1 MKVIETRSVGPL
13 GQLYLARLSGESQR
27 LIEFV
32 DTVEPGVPKAKKW
45 VLMLSTQVG
54 CVIGCRMCDG
64 GAMGWRGNLTA
75 GEIVSQV
82 RRVVKDN
89 PGFDARRHPK
99 FKIHFARL
107 GEPTLNPATPE
118 ALELLAA
125 EWGGPGLTASI
136 STVAPDAP
144 TAAACLEEMREVKNR
159 LYGGGRF
166 QLQFSAHSTDESVRR
181 QVMRARPWTLERVAD
196 FGRRWW
202 RPGDRKVTLNFA
214 LAPDQPLDP
223 EAVARTFDPQRFLVK
238 ITPINPTRAAEAS
251 GSARLWNEPP
261 PDISAATAGLRARG
275 FTVILS
281 PSTPEEV
288 AAETSC
294 GQLWS
299 SALRDEARAGLR
311 ADLLESECY
320 VVPATMPEKAR
331 AWMSDLSR
339 FKARGGDLRPEKAGL
354 LIVDLIDFFVDRNS
368 SAYLPQS
375 RAAVLGAVRLLEAFR
390 ASGRPVFF
398 ARHAYRDPASD
409 GGLMTQWWVKACREG
424 HPESRVT
431 AALAPRPGE
440 TVLRK
445 TRYSA
450 FSNSRLAGALRAA
463 GVCDLVVCGL
473 ATNLCVEST
482 ARAAFDLGVSTFVP
496 ADATVAHDEQLHLGA
511 LRSLAQ
517 GFSRVMLV
525 DDIAA
530 AMSASAPRPA
540 LAAEAQSLR

>member
-1 MKVIETRSVGPL
+1 MKILETRSVGPL
-13 GQLYLARLSGESQR
+13 GQLYLAQLSGSQR

-32 DTVEPGVPKAKKW
+32 DTVEPGVPKARKW
-45 VLMLSTQVG
+45 VLMVSTQVG

-75 GEIVSQV
+75 AEIVAQV

-89 PGFDARRHPK
+89 PGLDPRRHPK
-99 FKIHFARL
+99 FKVHFARL

-118 ALELLAA
+118 ALERLAA

-144 TAAACLEEMREVKNR
+144 TAEARLEEMREVKDR

-166 QLQFSAHSTDESVRR
+166 QLQFSAHSTDETVRR
-181 QVMRARPWTLERVAD
+181 RVMRARPWSLERVAD

-223 EAVARTFDPQRFLVK
+223 KIVAGTFDPERFLVK
-238 ITPINPTRAAEAS
+238 ITPVNPTRAADAS
-251 GSARLWNEPP
+251 GSSRLWSEPP
-261 PDISAATAGLRARG
+261 ADVAAASAGLRARG

-288 AAETSC
+288 SAATSC

-311 ADLLESECY
+311 ADRLESECY
-320 VVPATMPEKAR
+320 VVPGTMPVKAR
-331 AWMSDLSR
+331 AWMADLSR
-339 FKARGGDLRPEKAGL
+339 FKSRGEPLRPAKAGL
-354 LIVDLIDFFVDRNS
+354 LVVDLIDFFVDRNS
-368 SAYLPQS
+368 PAYLPQS

-390 ASGRPVFF
+390 AAGRPVFF
-398 ARHAYRDPASD
+398 ARHAHRDPERDA
-409 GGLMTQWWVKACREG
+409 GLMAGWWSKVCRDG

-450 FSNSRLAGALRAA
+450 FSNPRLARALRAA
-463 GVCDLVVCGL
+463 GVSDLVVCGL

-482 ARAAFDLGVSTFVP
+482 VRAAFDLGLSTFVP
-496 ADATVAHDEQLHLGA
+496 ADATVAHDEELHLGA

-517 GFSRVMLV
+517 GFSRVMLA

-530 AMSASAPRPA
+530 AVSSAAAPCPVRF
-540 LAAEAQSLR
+540 AEAEKK

>member
-1 MKVIETRSVGPL
+1 MKILETRSAGPL
-13 GQLYLARLSGESQR
+13 GQLYLARLSGERGR

-75 GEIVSQV
+75 GEIVAQV

-89 PGFDARRHPK
+89 PGLDARRHPK
-99 FKIHFARL
+99 FKVHFARL

-118 ALELLAA
+118 ALERLAK

-144 TAAACLEEMREVKNR
+144 TAAERLEEIREVKDR
-159 LYGGGRF
+159 LYRDGRF
-166 QLQFSAHSTDESVRR
+166 QLQFSAHSTDEAVRR
-181 QVMRARPWTLERVAD
+181 RVMRARPWSLERVAE
-196 FGRRWW
+196 FGRRWR

-223 EAVARTFDPQRFLVK
+223 AVVAKVFDPENFLVK
-238 ITPINPTRAAEAS
+238 ITPVNPTRASEAS
-251 GSARLWNEPP
+251 GSSRQWHEAP
-261 PDISAATAGLRARG
+261 PDIAAADASLRARG
-275 FTVILS
+275 FEVILS
-281 PSTPEEV
+281 PSTPEEID
-288 AAETSC
+288 AATSC

-311 ADLLESECY
+311 AATLESECY
-320 VVPATMPEKAR
+320 VVPDTMERKAR
-331 AWMSDLSR
+331 GWMTELSR
-339 FKARGGDLRPEKAGL
+339 FKPRGEALGAHRAGL
-354 LIVDLIDFFVDRNS
+354 LVVDLIDYFVDRNS
-368 SAYLPQS
+368 RAYLPQS
-375 RAAVLGAVRLLEAFR
+375 RAAVIGAARLLAAFR
-390 ASGRPVFF
+390 AAGRPVFF
-398 ARHAYRDPASD
+398 ARHAHLDPAKD
-409 GGLMTQWWVKACREG
+409 GGLMTQWWAKACREG
-424 HPESRVT
+424 EPEALVT
-431 AALAPRPGE
+431 AALKPLSGE

-450 FSNSRLAGALRAA
+450 FSNPRLARELRSA
-463 GVCDLVVCGL
+463 GVSDLVVCGL

-482 ARAAFDLGVSTFVP
+482 ARAAFDLGLRSFVP

-517 GFSRVMLV
+517 GFSRVMLT
-525 DDIAA
+525 DDIVAA
-530 AMSASAPRPA
+530 LSSAR
-540 LAAEAQSLR
+540 

>member
-1 MKVIETRSVGPL
+1 MKVLETRSVGPL
-13 GQLYLARLSGESQR
+13 GQLYLARLSGEKQR

-32 DTVEPGVPKAKKW
+32 DTVEPGVPKAQKW

-75 GEIVSQV
+75 GEIVAQV

-89 PGFDARRHPK
+89 PGLDARRHPK

-144 TAAACLEEMREVKNR
+144 AAAQRLEEMLEVKDR
-159 LYGGGRF
+159 LYRDGRF

-181 QVMRARPWTLERVAD
+181 RVMRARPWSLERVAD
-196 FGRRWW
+196 FGRRWV

-223 EAVARTFDPQRFLVK
+223 EAVARTFDAERFLVK
-238 ITPINPTRAAEAS
+238 ITPVNPTRASEAS
-251 GSARLWNEPP
+251 GSSRLWNEPP
-261 PDISAATAGLRARG
+261 PDVAAAAAGLRARG

-311 ADLLESECY
+311 ADRLESGCY
-320 VVPATMPEKAR
+320 VVPGTMPEKAR
-331 AWMSDLSR
+331 SWMSDLSR
-339 FKARGGDLRPEKAGL
+339 FEARGEPLRPGKAGL
-354 LIVDLIDFFVDRNS
+354 LVVDLIDFFVDRNS

-390 ASGRPVFF
+390 AAGRPVFF
-398 ARHAYRDPASD
+398 ARHAHRDPERD
-409 GGLMTQWWVKACREG
+409 GGLMTGWWAKVCREG
-424 HPESRVT
+424 RPESRVT

-450 FSNSRLAGALRAA
+450 FSNPRLAPALRAA
-463 GVCDLVVCGL
+463 GVSDLVVCGL

-482 ARAAFDLGVSTFVP
+482 VRAAFDLGLSTFVP
-496 ADATVAHDEQLHLGA
+496 ADATVAHDEELHLGA

-525 DDIAA
+525 DDVAA
-530 AMSASAPRPA
+530 ALASPKN
-540 LAAEAQSLR
+540 

>member
-1 MKVIETRSVGPL
+1 MKVLETRSVGPL

-75 GEIVSQV
+75 AEIVAQV

-89 PGFDARRHPK
+89 PGLDARRHPK
-99 FKIHFARL
+99 LKVHFARL
-107 GEPTLNPATPE
+107 GEPALNPATPQ
-118 ALELLAA
+118 ALELMAA
-125 EWGGPGLTASI
+125 EWGGAGLTASI

-144 TAAACLEEMREVKNR
+144 AAAACLEAMREVKDR

-181 QVMRARPWTLERVAD
+181 QVMRARPWRLERVAD

-223 EAVARTFDPQRFLVK
+223 LTVARTFDPERFLVK
-238 ITPINPTRAAEAS
+238 ITPVNPTRASVANGAS
-251 GSARLWNEPP
+251 HLWSEPP
-261 PDISAATAGLRARG
+261 ADIAWAAAGLRARG

-281 PSTPEEV
+281 PSTPEEIE
-288 AAETSC
+288 AQTSC

-311 ADLLESECY
+311 AERLESECY
-320 VVPATMPEKAR
+320 VAAATMPAKAR
-331 AWMSDLSR
+331 GWMSELSR
-339 FKARGGDLRPEKAGL
+339 FKARGEDLRPDKSGL

-390 ASGRPVFF
+390 AAGRPVYFT
-398 ARHAYRDPASD
+398 RHAYRDPVSE
-409 GGLMTQWWVKACREG
+409 GGLMTGWWAKACREG

-440 TVLRK
+440 SVLRK
-445 TRYSA
+445 IRYSA
-450 FSNSRLAGALRAA
+450 FSNPRLARELRGA
-463 GVCDLVVCGL
+463 GVQDLVICGV

-482 ARAAFDLGVSTFVP
+482 ARAAFDLGLRTFVP
-496 ADATVAHDEQLHLGA
+496 ADATVAHDEELHLGA

-517 GFSRVMLV
+517 GFSRVMLT

-530 AMSASAPRPA
+530 VLAA
-540 LAAEAQSLR
+540 LAVPA

>member
-1 MKVIETRSVGPL
+1 MKILETRSVGPL
-13 GQLYLARLSGESQR
+13 GRLYLARLPGESRR

-32 DTVEPGVPKAKKW
+32 DTVEPGVEKARKW

-75 GEIVSQV
+75 AEIVAQV

-89 PGFDARRHPK
+89 PGLEARRHPK
-99 FKIHFARL
+99 FKVHFARL
-107 GEPTLNPATPE
+107 GEPTLNPATPR
-118 ALELLAA
+118 ALEMLAA
-125 EWGGPGLTASI
+125 QWGGPGLTASI

-144 TAAACLEEMREVKNR
+144 TAAACLEEMRAVKDR
-159 LYGGGRF
+159 LYRGGRF

-181 QVMRARPWTLERVAD
+181 RVMRARPWALERVAD

-202 RPGDRKVTLNFA
+202 RAGDRKVTLNFA
-214 LAPDQPLDP
+214 LAPDQPL
-223 EAVARTFDPQRFLVK
+223 AARSVARTFDPERFLVK
-238 ITPINPTRAAEAS
+238 ITPVNPTRAAHAS
-251 GSARLWNEPP
+251 GSSRLWSEPP
-261 PDISAATAGLRARG
+261 PDVAAAAAGLRAHG

-311 ADLLESECY
+311 ADRLESDCY
-320 VVPATMPEKAR
+320 VVAGTMPEKAR
-331 AWMSDLSR
+331 GWMSDLSR
-339 FKARGGDLRPEKAGL
+339 FKSRGEPLRPEKAGL
-354 LIVDLIDFFVDRNS
+354 LIVDLIDFFIDRNS

-375 RAAVLGAVRLLEAFR
+375 RAAVLGAVRLLAAFR
-390 ASGRPVFF
+390 EAGRPVFF
-398 ARHAYRDPASD
+398 ARHAHRDPARD
-409 GGLMTQWWVKACREG
+409 GGLMTRWWAKVCRDG
-424 HPESRVT
+424 LPESRVT

-450 FSNSRLAGALRAA
+450 FSNPRLAGALRDA
-463 GVCDLVVCGL
+463 GVSDLVVCGL

-482 ARAAFDLGVSTFVP
+482 ARAAFDLGLSTFVP
-496 ADATVAHDEQLHLGA
+496 ADATVAHDEELHLGA

-530 AMSASAPRPA
+530 A
-540 LAAEAQSLR
+540 LRIH

>member
-1 MKVIETRSVGPL
+1 MKILETRSAGPL
-13 GQLYLARLSGESQR
+13 GQLYLARLSGRSDR

-32 DTVEPGVPKAKKW
+32 DTVEPGVPKDEKW

-75 GEIVSQV
+75 EEIVAQV

-89 PGFDARRHPK
+89 PGLDARRHPK

-118 ALELLAA
+118 ALERLAA

-144 TAAACLEEMREVKNR
+144 TAGERLEEMREVKDR
-159 LYGGGRF
+159 LYRGGRF
-166 QLQFSAHSTDESVRR
+166 QLQFSAHSTDETVRR
-181 QVMRARPWTLERVAD
+181 SVMRARPWSLERVAD
-196 FGRRWW
+196 FGRRWR

-223 EAVARTFDPQRFLVK
+223 AVVARIFDPENFLVK
-238 ITPINPTRAAEAS
+238 ITPVNPTRASEAS
-251 GSARLWNEPP
+251 GASRLWNEPP
-261 PDISAATAGLRARG
+261 PDVAAADAGLRARG
-275 FTVILS
+275 FSVILS
-281 PSTPEEV
+281 PSTPEEI

-311 ADLLESECY
+311 AGILESGCY
-320 VVPATMPEKAR
+320 VVPSTMPEKAR
-331 AWMSDLSR
+331 GWMEELSR
-339 FKARGGDLRPEKAGL
+339 FKLRGEALRPGKSGL
-354 LIVDLIDFFVDRNS
+354 LVVDLIDFFVDRNS
-368 SAYLPQS
+368 PAYLPQS
-375 RAAVLGAVRLLEAFR
+375 RAAVLGAERLLSAFR
-390 ASGRPVFF
+390 AAGRPVFF
-398 ARHAYRDPASD
+398 VRHAHRDPERD
-409 GGLMTQWWVKACREG
+409 GGLMTGWWAKVCREG
-424 HPESRVT
+424 RAGALVT
-431 AALAPRPGE
+431 AALAPRRGE

-450 FSNSRLAGALRAA
+450 FSNPRLAPALRRA
-463 GVCDLVVCGL
+463 GVEDLVVCGL

-482 ARAAFDLGVSTFVP
+482 ARAAFDLGLRTFVP

-517 GFSRVMLV
+517 GFSRVTLTG
-525 DDIAA
+525 DIIAA
-530 AMSASAPRPA
+530 LPSAK
-540 LAAEAQSLR
+540 

>member
-1 MKVIETRSVGPL
+1 MRIVTTSPAGPL
-13 GQLYLARLSGESQR
+13 GRVYLARLPGQTER

-32 DTVEPGVPKAKKW
+32 DTVEPGVPKERKW

-64 GAMGWRGNLTA
+64 GAMGWRGNLSA
-75 GEIVSQV
+75 GEITAQV
-82 RRVVKDN
+82 RRVVRDN
-89 PGFDARRHPK
+89 PGLDARRHPK
-99 FKIHFARL
+99 FKVHFARL

-118 ALELLAA
+118 ALERLAA

-144 TAAACLEEMREVKNR
+144 AAASCLEEMRAIKDR

-181 QVMRARPWTLERVAD
+181 RVMRARPWSLERVAE

-223 EAVARTFDPQRFLVK
+223 AAAARLFDPERFLFK
-238 ITPINPTRAAEAS
+238 ITPINPTHAAQAN
-251 GSARLWNEPP
+251 GAARLWSESPA
-261 PDISAATAGLRARG
+261 DVAAAAAGLRARG

-281 PSTPEEV
+281 PSTREEV
-288 AAETSC
+288 DAATSC

-311 ADLLESECY
+311 ADRLESECY
-320 VVPATMPEKAR
+320 VVPGTMPEKAR
-331 AWMSDLSR
+331 RWIAEVSR
-339 FKARGGDLRPEKAGL
+339 FKTRGAPLRPGRAGL

-368 SAYLPQS
+368 PAYMPQS
-375 RAAVLGAVRLLEAFR
+375 RAAVVGAVRLIDAFR
-390 ASGRPVFF
+390 EAGRPVFF
-398 ARHAYRDPASD
+398 ARHAYRDPA
-409 GGLMTQWWVKACREG
+409 REG
-424 HPESRVT
+424 GAMAEWWAKVCLDGRPESRVT

-440 TVLRK
+440 TVVRK

-450 FSNSRLAGALRAA
+450 FSNPRLARALRSA
-463 GVCDLVVCGL
+463 GVDDLVLCGL

-482 ARAAFDLGVSTFVP
+482 ARAAFDLGLRTFVA
-496 ADATVAHDEQLHLGA
+496 ADATVAHDEELHLGA

-517 GFSRVMLV
+517 GFSRVALAE
-525 DDIAA
+525 DFIAA
-530 AMSASAPRPA
+530 VSSR
-540 LAAEAQSLR
+540 